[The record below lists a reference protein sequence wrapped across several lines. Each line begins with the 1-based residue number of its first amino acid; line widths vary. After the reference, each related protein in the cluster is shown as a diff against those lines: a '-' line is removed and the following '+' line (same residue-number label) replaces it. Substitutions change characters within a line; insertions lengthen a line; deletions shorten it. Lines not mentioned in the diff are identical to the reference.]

1 MGTFREAE
9 QHEKAYQKQ
18 DGVFHAKK
26 RVLKK
31 SKKVRMNVLGER
43 MMVMTISWA
52 GKVSHDQLCDED

>member
-1 MGTFREAE
+1 MGVFREAE

-31 SKKVRMNVLGER
+31 SKKVRTNVLGE
-43 MMVMTISWA
+43 MMISWV
-52 GKVSHDQLCDED
+52 GKVGHGQ

>member
-1 MGTFREAE
+1 MGAFREAE

-31 SKKVRMNVLGER
+31 SKKVRMNALGEN
-43 MMVMTISWA
+43 MMLISCA
-52 GKVSHDQLCDED
+52 GKVGHDQSCDED